1 MSKNRI
7 NIESKNALARLL
19 ATENLSVQHSKIPTA
34 SFDVKNRVLNLPIW
48 KDMSDVMYDGLIGH
62 EVGHALWT
70 KYEDWKEFLELP
82 APQLPVSLTSSFH
95 FIF

>member
-19 ATENLSVQHSKIPTA
+19 ATENLTVQHAKIPTA

-48 KDMSDVMYDGLIGH
+48 KDMTDVMYEGLIGH

-70 KYEDWKEFLELP
+70 K
-82 APQLPVSLTSSFH
+82 
-95 FIF
+95 